1 MPFLR
6 SKRGNMA
13 SESEMRRSTVMPDDL
28 HLAAQDPPL
37 KTTRSN
43 IDLPTLRLSPSSP
56 FHLDAD
62 VGAAADAAAAAAANG
77 SNPTF
82 SVPAPPVT
90 PPHDSPSSL
99 PADVNNSLHPHD
111 PLDRPDSPPIQ
122 DETPKHRR
130 FSMLRFRNASDS
142 QLSARAKRQAH
153 ANAHADDS
161 APPVPRGTLDLSL
174 RSSSYS
180 YGAAAADNGATAPDI
195 ITTAPTVDMNPIPR
209 KQSRMFSRLRRS
221 GEELRMPPPPD
232 PAQVL
237 SKKDRR
243 KSFIP
248 SATVNGKKSI
258 SIEEPQP
265 RRPKSSNAPHSRI
278 DEKPPPLPLTGSRLS
293 ESSRSE
299 ESSGS
304 RMQGYGNTPVH
315 TINSNA
321 STNNFFRLPR
331 RKAKDQLFPLAHL
344 QRQRSHDQN
353 GSSATPLAPSTPARQ
368 STSSTVSG
376 LSPQQTGTARASVAG
391 DGVKTPPGSS
401 PARALFH
408 KTNASPA
415 TALFRPHSRNSGASS
430 PTRSHVNLRGRSSTM
445 SSLGR
450 ESLDERLAPPQSRAS
465 TSTGRKSFGDLL
477 GISRLRGPE
486 SSRQGAGTPAT
497 SGSNTSKENSLNI
510 QREFVLPEKR
520 EDESPGKYL
529 ERLEE
534 IASRS
539 VIAAALSKHAD
550 DFHLAVLRSFMRRF
564 GFFGDPMDMAIR
576 KLLMSAE
583 LPKETQHIDRFLQ
596 AFANRYHECNPG
608 IYTNPEQAY
617 FIAFSLLILHTDVFN
632 KNNKHKMQKPD
643 YVKNTKGEGIANEV
657 LEVFYDNITYTPFIH
672 VEDELDLAVDR
683 PAGFKVTKKKT
694 LLPNP
699 IATDVA
705 IKKAA
710 KEPIDPYTIILDN
723 RLDILRPNL
732 KDVMQLDDHFNYVG
746 TAPSLNLKELQK
758 TFFRTGILQ
767 IVSARSRPDAFMTE
781 KTATNPDE
789 AQPGVV
795 DIKVTKVG
803 LLWRKDIKKK
813 KTRSP
818 WQEWGAILTGAQLYF
833 FRNTAWVKSLMHQ
846 YESHVKQGHDGVP
859 IIFKPPLESFKPD
872 ALMSTDGAVALFD
885 SSYKK
890 HKNAFVY
897 VRHGG
902 LEEVLLADNEEE
914 LNDWLAKLNYAAA
927 FRTNGVRM
935 RGVIGGSYDGQGR
948 RALRR
953 LDTEAV
959 QTASGEVTIARSKID
974 HQMAQD
980 ILFARREIMLNKVAE
995 ANEKLQLEEKQ
1006 LDDQLRN
1013 ARHLQLLAP
1022 IQPKTRD
1029 FMLMSAGRMAAQL
1042 QWTRIDIWKHK
1053 CHRDILLLDLEEE
1066 RQMLGLPAGPVS
1078 EAVSPVKAALGR
1090 QVSKT
1095 SKGSSG
1101 TVVPCSLP
1109 PATASSAQ
1117 SPTGDASGPISDDE
1131 SVATDTFQTPPTSA
1145 VASLPQKQNSW
1156 EVPVVDRTRKA
1167 SVSSAKSS
1175 YLSVPATPPRTAA
1188 TSSSAPESGNADDE
1202 HHEEDANEREVL
1214 EQAGLLGG
1222 QITKS
1227 PEPLN
1232 RTRAIDLDQT
1242 PEHGQHSNSLDKE
1255 KSDKNKIRRSLQRT
1269 LREGAGHLSHARSHR
1284 KGKDPMS
1291 SSSVDDNE
1299 AETLTR
1305 AAGPFVVHGK
1315 KASVI
1320 TFGTELQSLSPDERL
1335 RARKTS
1341 ALEDP
1346 IDDDVVD
1353 DALPHVGSGSS
1364 NGDFRVFLLTGP
1376 KTAGERRRSSA
1387 ASASTATAK
1396 SFRELHRKYSTAA
1409 RGSAFASSLNLNLAV
1424 PMDDDSDA
1432 AISFS
1437 DGRRS
1442 PLPPEQVE
1450 EVEEEHEPAPGEVG
1464 DKAEA
1469 EADLEKVAND
1479 EEQATAADE
1488 DHLEQVVD
1496 EDESKSA
1503 TMNSARE
1510 TLFFTPEPPASP
1522 VAGQSGAEQSLSENT
1537 NVNEDGKDKLPS
1549 PTVPV
1554 SA

>member
-13 SESEMRRSTVMPDDL
+13 SESEMRRSTFIPDDL
-28 HLAAQDPPL
+28 HLDTQADPPL
-37 KTTRSN
+37 KTAKSN

-62 VGAAADAAAAAAANG
+62 VGAAADAAANAANG
-77 SNPTF
+77 STPAF

-99 PADVNNSLHPHD
+99 PAETNTLHPHD
-111 PLDRPDSPPIQ
+111 PLERPDSPPVQ

-142 QLSARAKRQAH
+142 QLSARAKRQAQ
-153 ANAHADDS
+153 ADES
-161 APPVPRGTLDLSL
+161 APPVPRGTLGLNI
-174 RSSSYS
+174 RSSSYA
-180 YGAAAADNGATAPDI
+180 YGVAAADNGITAPEI
-195 ITTAPTVDMNPIPR
+195 ITTAPTADMTAIPR

-221 GEELRMPPPPD
+221 GEDMRVAPPSE
-232 PAQVL
+232 PAQVMT
-237 SKKDRR
+237 KKDRR

-299 ESSGS
+299 GSSGS
-304 RMQGYGNTPVH
+304 RMQGYGNTP
-315 TINSNA
+315 INALSTNS

-353 GSSATPLAPSTPARQ
+353 GPSATPLAPSTPARQ

-376 LSPQQTGTARASVAG
+376 LSPQQTATARASVAG

-401 PARALFH
+401 PARALFQ
-408 KTNASPA
+408 KQNASPA
-415 TALFRPHSRNSGASS
+415 TALFRPHSRNGGTPS

-450 ESLDERLAPPQSRAS
+450 ESLDDRLAPPQSRAS

-497 SGSNTSKENSLNI
+497 PGSNTSKENSLNI

-520 EDESPGKYL
+520 EDEGPGKYL

-539 VIAAALSKHAD
+539 VIAASLSKHAD

-672 VEDELDLAVDR
+672 VEDEIDLTVDR
-683 PAGFKVTKKKT
+683 PSGHKVTKKKT

-746 TAPSLNLKELQK
+746 TAASLNLRELQK

-803 LLWRKDIKKK
+803 LLWRKDVKKK

-833 FRNTAWVKSLMHQ
+833 FRNTTWVKSLMHQ

-885 SSYKK
+885 ASYKK

-980 ILFARREIMLNKVAE
+980 ILFARREIMLNRVAE
-995 ANEKLQLEEKQ
+995 ANEKLQVEEKQ

-1029 FMLMSAGRMAAQL
+1029 FMLMSAARMAAQL
-1042 QWTRIDIWKHK
+1042 QWTRIDIWKLK

-1066 RQMLGLPAGPVS
+1066 RQMLGLPAGPFS

-1090 QVSKT
+1090 EVSKT
-1095 SKGSSG
+1095 SKASSG
-1101 TVVPCSLP
+1101 TVVPHPLTP
-1109 PATASSAQ
+1109 VAASSSQGPA
-1117 SPTGDASGPISDDE
+1117 GDVVGAVSDDE
-1131 SVATDTFQTPPTSA
+1131 SIATDAFQTPPTTA
-1145 VASLPQKQNSW
+1145 TALPPHKQNSGAS
-1156 EVPVVDRTRKA
+1156 PVLNPSRTRKA

-1175 YLSVPATPPRTAA
+1175 YLSVPATPPQATA
-1188 TSSSAPESGNADDE
+1188 TSSSAPEGANADDE
-1202 HHEEDANEREVL
+1202 HPEEDANEREVL

-1227 PEPLN
+1227 PETLQ
-1232 RTRAIDLDQT
+1232 RTRPMDLDQT
-1242 PEHGQHSNSLDKE
+1242 PEHGQHSNSTDKE

-1284 KGKDPMS
+1284 KVKDPLS
-1291 SSSVDDNE
+1291 SGSVDDNE

-1335 RARKTS
+1335 RARKTPPV
-1341 ALEDP
+1341 EDS

-1353 DALPHVGSGSS
+1353 ETLPQIGSGSS

-1376 KTAGERRRSSA
+1376 KSADERRRSSA

-1409 RGSAFASSLNLNLAV
+1409 RGSGFASSLNLNLAV
-1424 PMDDDSDA
+1424 PTDDDSDA
-1432 AISFS
+1432 AVSFS

-1450 EVEEEHEPAPGEVG
+1450 EVEEEHELGPEEAG
-1464 DKAEA
+1464 DKATSVTEKV
-1469 EADLEKVAND
+1469 EKDDGEVVTGNEDELEKAVDDD
-1479 EEQATAADE
+1479 EF
-1488 DHLEQVVD
+1488 
-1496 EDESKSA
+1496 KSA

-1522 VAGQSGAEQSLSENT
+1522 VAEQSGAEQSISEDIAG
-1537 NVNEDGKDKLPS
+1537 NEDGKDRLPS

>member
-6 SKRGNMA
+6 TKRGNMA
-13 SESEMRRSTVMPDDL
+13 SESEMRRSTAMPDDF
-28 HLAAQDPPL
+28 HPTAQDPPL
-37 KTTRSN
+37 KTAKSN

-56 FHLDAD
+56 FRLDAD
-62 VGAAADAAAAAAANG
+62 VGAAADAAASAANG
-77 SNPTF
+77 STPSF

-90 PPHDSPSSL
+90 PPHDSPSSS
-99 PADVNNSLHPHD
+99 PADTNTLHPRD

-142 QLSARAKRQAH
+142 QLSARARKQAH
-153 ANAHADDS
+153 ANAHADES
-161 APPVPRGTLDLSL
+161 APPVPRGTLVLSL

-180 YGAAAADNGATAPDI
+180 SGPAADNGVVAPEI
-195 ITTAPTVDMNPIPR
+195 ITTAPTADMNAIPR

-221 GEELRMPPPPD
+221 GEELRNV
-232 PAQVL
+232 PAPEPVPVL

-265 RRPKSSNAPHSRI
+265 RRPKSSNAPQTRI
-278 DEKPPPLPLTGSRLS
+278 DERPPPLPLSGSRLS

-304 RMQGYGNTPVH
+304 RMQGYGNTP
-315 TINSNA
+315 INALSSNS

-344 QRQRSHDQN
+344 QRQRSHDQTL
-353 GSSATPLAPSTPARQ
+353 SPAAPLAPSTPARQ

-376 LSPQQTGTARASVAG
+376 LSPQQTTTARASLAG

-401 PARALFH
+401 PARALFQ
-408 KTNASPA
+408 KANPSPA

-450 ESLDERLAPPQSRAS
+450 ESLDDRLAPPQSRAS

-486 SSRQGAGTPAT
+486 SFRQGTGTPAT
-497 SGSNTSKENSLNI
+497 PGSNTSKENSLSI

-672 VEDELDLAVDR
+672 VEDELDLTGDR
-683 PAGFKVTKKKT
+683 PSGQKASKKKT

-699 IATDVA
+699 IATEVA
-705 IKKAA
+705 IKKVA

-746 TAPSLNLKELQK
+746 TASSLNLKELQK

-781 KTATNPDE
+781 KTATNPEE

-803 LLWRKDIKKK
+803 LLWRKDVKKK

-833 FRNTAWVKSLMHQ
+833 FRNTAWVKNLMHQ

-885 SSYKK
+885 ASYKK

-953 LDTEAV
+953 LDTEPV
-959 QTASGEVTIARSKID
+959 QTAAGEVTITRSKID

-995 ANEKLQLEEKQ
+995 SNEKLQLEEKQ

-1029 FMLMSAGRMAAQL
+1029 LMLMSAARMAAQL
-1042 QWTRIDIWKHK
+1042 QWTRIDIWKLK

-1078 EAVSPVKAALGR
+1078 DAISPVKSALGR
-1090 QVSKT
+1090 EVSKN

-1101 TVVPCSLP
+1101 TIVPGPVAPVV
-1109 PATASSAQ
+1109 ASSSN
-1117 SPTGDASGPISDDE
+1117 SPAGDVVVAGSDDD
-1131 SVATDTFQTPPTSA
+1131 SIATEVFQTPPTSA
-1145 VASLPQKQNSW
+1145 VAPLPHKQNSW
-1156 EVPVVDRTRKA
+1156 DSPSLKPDRTRKA

-1188 TSSSAPESGNADDE
+1188 TSSSAPESGSAEGD
-1202 HHEEDANEREVL
+1202 HREEDANEREVL

-1227 PEPLN
+1227 PEPVH

-1242 PEHGQHSNSLDKE
+1242 PEHGQHSNSLDKD

-1291 SSSVDDNE
+1291 SGSVDDSE

-1335 RARKTS
+1335 RARKTP
-1341 ALEDP
+1341 P
-1346 IDDDVVD
+1346 IEGSVNDDGADE
-1353 DALPHVGSGSS
+1353 ALPPVSGGNS

-1409 RGSAFASSLNLNLAV
+1409 RGPAFASSLNLNLAV
-1424 PMDDDSDA
+1424 PADDDSDA

-1450 EVEEEHEPAPGEVG
+1450 EVEEENELGPQDAG
-1464 DKAEA
+1464 DKAKNDAEKVGTDEGQTATGNEA
-1469 EADLEKVAND
+1469 SLEKAVDDD
-1479 EEQATAADE
+1479 EFR
-1488 DHLEQVVD
+1488 
-1496 EDESKSA
+1496 SA
-1503 TMNSARE
+1503 TMNKARE
-1510 TLFFTPEPPASP
+1510 TLFFTPEPPESP
-1522 VAGQSGAEQSLSENT
+1522 VAGQSGAEQGMSEEIA
-1537 NVNEDGKDKLPS
+1537 VAEDGKDRLPS